1 MKNLRAIA
9 FLFTANTISGIAQGI
24 SMIAIPWH
32 FSRTEDM
39 TRFGIIYGIS
49 TVISLFWV
57 PYSGTLVDKYNRKH
71 VFQAITII
79 SGLFT
84 LCMGLYGTWADA
96 LDWWMIALVFL
107 FTFFNYNIHYP
118 NLYAFMQEITEK
130 KYYGKIS
137 SYLEVFGQLASA
149 LAGAT
154 AALLLSGVKKGQ
166 SSFLG
171 LPINSPIEIEPWSI
185 QKIFLMDGATYVI
198 AFLLISC
205 IQFTPLT
212 KRSKEFMLL
221 KDRLISGWNWLM
233 EHKKILQ
240 FGIASYL
247 LFGTVMLVS
256 FYLCASY
263 VSLHLKMEGDVYA
276 TAEMF
281 YSVGALLSGLFIR
294 YIFRNRK
301 TARNIAILTFIT
313 GAFYFAQHFFQSVGL
328 LFVSMIILGISN
340 AGVRILR
347 VGFIFENVPNQ
358 FYGRV
363 NAVFFLSN
371 LIIRSI
377 FIGLFALPFF
387 LKEENFSFT
396 YVIMAGVLAF
406 ATIWCLRLSKF
417 IKMKESV

>member
-1 MKNLRAIA
+1 
-9 FLFTANTISGIAQGI
+9 
-24 SMIAIPWH
+24 MIAIPWH

>member
-1 MKNLRAIA
+1 MKNFRAIA
-9 FLFTANTISGIAQGI
+9 LLFTANTISGIAQGI

-32 FSRTEDM
+32 FSKTEDM

-49 TVISLFWV
+49 TIISLFWV
-57 PYSGTLVDKYNRKH
+57 PYSGTLVDKYNRKNI
-71 VFQAITII
+71 FQAITGI
-79 SGLFT
+79 SGIFT
-84 LCMGLYGTWADA
+84 LCIGLYGVWSGF

-154 AALLLSGVKKGQ
+154 AALLLSGVEKGQ
-166 SSFLG
+166 DSFLG
-171 LPINSPIEIEPWSI
+171 LPIVSPIEIEAWSI
-185 QKIFLMDGATYVI
+185 QQIFLMDGITYVI
-198 AFLLISC
+198 AFSLISL

-212 KRSKEFMLL
+212 IRSKEVMKL
-221 KDRLISGWNWLM
+221 RERIISGWNWLM
-233 EHKKILQ
+233 TNKKILQ

-247 LFGTVMLVS
+247 LFATVMLVS

-263 VSLHLKMEGDVYA
+263 VSLHLNLEGDIYA

-281 YSVGALLSGLFIR
+281 YSIGALLSGLFIR
-294 YIFRNRK
+294 YIFRSRK
-301 TARNIAILTFIT
+301 TAQNIAILTFIT
-313 GAFYFAQHFFQSVGL
+313 GAFYFSQHFFQSVTL
-328 LFVSMIILGISN
+328 LFISMLFLGISN

-347 VGFIFENVPNQ
+347 VGFLFENVPNQ
-358 FYGRV
+358 YYGRV

-387 LKEENFSFT
+387 LEAENFSYT
-396 YVIMAGVLAF
+396 YIIMAALLLV
-406 ATIWCLRLSKF
+406 ATVWCLRLSPF
-417 IKMKESV
+417 IKMKESR